1 MIDQQKIY
9 EFALEWIGIFEN
21 PDTRESD
28 IDVRLGEE
36 CADLEFVMD
45 CGKSFEERYSFEAF
59 ADATAFSEIEES
71 IDDAAFLGCA
81 IFSKWRGITY
91 WWNQNLLEPRNRVW
105 FKFALMRLA
114 ELTEPKEIINCFR
127 GVAEQIYLESNNICY
142 GPRPEPDEEV
152 EQHLELSTS
161 GIGRLRR
168 YAMGETDEKPVREM
182 ALLVG
187 EERARKILGAVGEYF
202 SDYEP
207 SFTTDVGVWTLTI
220 TNTDGEEFHFDGSL
234 CGSSPLSDFIRA
246 ELGMDDLFLFDGSPD
261 RIEHLELFY
270 QRRIRDASSSSQS
283 EEGYWY
289 YLEKLS
295 IDRAEGSLEYTQGV
309 GGKSSASH
317 IYRDTDK
324 VAELLDELDL
334 LEPELPSDVPDDL
347 IENENYMEEYK
358 LSIEYRKSPM
368 VELSGVYDKYGLPE
382 NWSDIIDEVLTFIRR
397 RGFVG
402 AILDSDIYEGGRR
415 RTSDLT
421 FVYVRFGYGDKEY
434 CYLAD
439 EDIYDEGDLVLVPVG
454 GDGQTKAVEVTRVE
468 YHSAEDAPYP
478 LDKIKKVIG
487 KTEAVDE

>member
-1 MIDQQKIY
+1 MQIKKD
-9 EFALEWIGIFEN
+9 
-21 PDTRESD
+21 
-28 IDVRLGEE
+28 
-36 CADLEFVMD
+36 
-45 CGKSFEERYSFEAF
+45 
-59 ADATAFSEIEES
+59 
-71 IDDAAFLGCA
+71 
-81 IFSKWRGITY
+81 
-91 WWNQNLLEPRNRVW
+91 
-105 FKFALMRLA
+105 
-114 ELTEPKEIINCFR
+114 CFR
-127 GVAEQIYLESNNICY
+127 GIAERIYLESNNICF

-152 EQHLELSTS
+152 EQQLELSAT
-161 GIGRLRR
+161 GVGRLRR
-168 YAMGETDEKPVREM
+168 YSMGEVGTDEKPVREM

-187 EERARKILGAVGEYF
+187 EERARKILDAVGEYF
-202 SDYEP
+202 ANYEQYRVAKDIG
-207 SFTTDVGVWTLTI
+207 SWKLVI
-220 TNTDGEEFHFDGSL
+220 SNTDGEKFCFYGALS
-234 CGSSPLSDFIRA
+234 GSSPLSDFIRD

-261 RIEHLELFY
+261 RIEHLELLY

-317 IYRDTDK
+317 IYRDADK

-358 LSIEYRKSPM
+358 LSVEYRKSPM

-382 NWSDIIDEVLTFIRR
+382 NWPDIIDEVLMFIRR

-439 EDIYDEGDLVLVPVG
+439 EDIYAEGDLVLVPVG
-454 GDGQTKAVEVTRVE
+454 GEGKTKAVEVTRVE

-487 KTEAVDE
+487 KTDEMDEE